1 MVDNTKLG
9 RALWVYLFDGQRLFP
24 SQTQTQ
30 ACSHIQ
36 QSSFGLFFSAVHLCQ
51 PNSMKEV
58 QISPPERFAT
68 QIKAQNDPEGWGMVQ
83 LSFPPGQ
90 TIWREIY
97 VFLLWGTKVA
107 RFTLVTSIH
116 SLING
121 VRVFMAELQGNSTP
135 LRYSGLASPRREVNL
150 ASENGVCSP
159 WRETIAVQDGK
170 VSFPN

>member
-68 QIKAQNDPEGWGMVQ
+68 QIKAQNDPEG
-83 LSFPPGQ
+83 
-90 TIWREIY
+90 
-97 VFLLWGTKVA
+97 
-107 RFTLVTSIH
+107 
-116 SLING
+116 
-121 VRVFMAELQGNSTP
+121 
-135 LRYSGLASPRREVNL
+135 
-150 ASENGVCSP
+150 
-159 WRETIAVQDGK
+159 
-170 VSFPN
+170 